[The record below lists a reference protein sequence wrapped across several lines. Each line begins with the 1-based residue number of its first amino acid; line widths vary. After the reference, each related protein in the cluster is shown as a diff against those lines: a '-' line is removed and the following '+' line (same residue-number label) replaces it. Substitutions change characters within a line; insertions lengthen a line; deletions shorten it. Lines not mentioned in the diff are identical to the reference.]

1 MGESCDEYSYSLLAS
16 SGDAE
21 LARNP
26 WGPCSGAGNCSAGA
40 CTCEWPWTGLSDVV
54 NSAGLDCSQN
64 DLALW
69 AANLCVTVVLS
80 SFALRSFLL
89 MRQDFGVMV
98 ERQRAQGRTLRLS
111 DNRGLVAMYL
121 YFVVI
126 VPSLLAIS
134 VVRLL
139 DVEQRIGVT
148 APMTVLYAVARS
160 GFYAAVYAFQPGLL
174 QAVLLGRRGNKIR
187 RVLWLADR
195 TYLYSGLWV
204 SVLSSLPLFLLG
216 VEDGVAPV
224 RLVVWHVLNGGS
236 ALAMLLSL
244 PLIFYINRRVQ
255 RALARSLKLY
265 PSERAALA
273 KQRLG
278 RMERVAFLV
287 TLVNLG
293 AYAMLAVL
301 PALGNKMDYWVPVS
315 FMMYSAIGLSLAN
328 TVTTDEDVAR
338 FSARRATSGS
348 QRWGDALRHSF
359 RSDANA
365 LPDGDR
371 AASGEKSDTSDK
383 SDGHSKTSKSKSS
396 SNAARHSDLE
406 EGMAIGPK
414 SVVPVKP
421 RPPSRDARGSAARGA
436 DETDK
441 ADKADVADAAHTR
454 PGQAPELPARTPKPE
469 RPLTPPAVEPLA
481 ALAAP
486 HEDPEQALVEDES
499 VFHALVGAVH
509 TAVAKV
515 HGKSVQ
521 SPAQAQARTVAVSEV
536 WFPGVDLTPRQRAKA
551 PAPVRHMVF
560 RLDDDCDD
568 DDDDKARDAK
578 QP

>member
-1 MGESCDEYSYSLLAS
+1 
-16 SGDAE
+16 
-21 LARNP
+21 
-26 WGPCSGAGNCSAGA
+26 
-40 CTCEWPWTGLSDVV
+40 
-54 NSAGLDCSQN
+54 
-64 DLALW
+64 
-69 AANLCVTVVLS
+69 
-80 SFALRSFLL
+80 
-89 MRQDFGVMV
+89 
-98 ERQRAQGRTLRLS
+98 
-111 DNRGLVAMYL
+111 
-121 YFVVI
+121 
-126 VPSLLAIS
+126 
-134 VVRLL
+134 VR
-139 DVEQRIGVT
+139 V
-148 APMTVLYAVARS
+148 
-160 GFYAAVYAFQPGLL
+160 
-174 QAVLLGRRGNKIR
+174 
-187 RVLWLADR
+187 
-195 TYLYSGLWV
+195 
-204 SVLSSLPLFLLG
+204 
-216 VEDGVAPV
+216 
-224 RLVVWHVLNGGS
+224 VVWYVLNGGS

-265 PSERAALA
+265 PSERAALV

-293 AYAMLAVL
+293 AYAALAVL

-348 QRWGDALRHSF
+348 QSWGNALRHSF
-359 RSDANA
+359 RGDANA

-371 AASGEKSDTSDK
+371 AASGDK
-383 SDGHSKTSKSKSS
+383 SDGLSKSKSS
-396 SNAARHSDLE
+396 SKAARHSDLE

-421 RPPSRDARGSAARGA
+421 RPASRDARGSAARGA
-436 DETDK
+436 DKAGK
-441 ADKADVADAAHTR
+441 ADEADEEDAAHSR

-486 HEDPEQALVEDES
+486 HEDPEQAPVEDES
-499 VFHALVGAVH
+499 VFHAVFGAVH

-515 HGKSVQ
+515 RGESVQ
-521 SPAQAQARTVAVSEV
+521 SPAQAQARAVAVSEV

-568 DDDDKARDAK
+568 DAADDDRAGPKQRSRD
-578 QP
+578 